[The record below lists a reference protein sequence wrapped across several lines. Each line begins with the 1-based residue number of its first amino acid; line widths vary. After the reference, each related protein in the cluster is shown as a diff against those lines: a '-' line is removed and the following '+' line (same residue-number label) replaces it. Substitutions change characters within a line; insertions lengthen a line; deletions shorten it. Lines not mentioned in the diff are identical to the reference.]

1 MTEADP
7 KHEAAKKGRKRHRRV
22 RRKRDE
28 PVFYELRVSD
38 WDYYDGFHV
47 SDPKCRFDPGPY
59 SEISTLTFKG
69 AIVSPEG
76 FKYER
81 GEFTFSARAGMLE
94 DLSAYSRIGRS
105 ERSVT

>member
-1 MTEADP
+1 MTGAES
-7 KHEAAKKGRKRHRRV
+7 KHESAKKGRKRRRRV

-28 PVFYELRVSD
+28 PVFYELHVSD
-38 WDYYDGFHV
+38 WDYYYGFHV
-47 SDPKCRFDPGPY
+47 SDPKSRFDLGPY

-76 FKYER
+76 LKYER

-94 DLSAYSRIGRS
+94 DRYQ
-105 ERSVT
+105 